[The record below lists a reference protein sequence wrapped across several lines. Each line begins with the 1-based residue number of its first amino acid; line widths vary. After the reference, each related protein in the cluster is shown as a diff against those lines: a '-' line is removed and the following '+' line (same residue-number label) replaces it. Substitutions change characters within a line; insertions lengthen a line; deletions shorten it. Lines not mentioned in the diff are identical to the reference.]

1 MGNNGIARKPYLAR
15 MRDVHDDVTTLEV
28 NTGESGEAQIEVPG
42 FGVLLVGKVT
52 SPDPLMPRS
61 EWKTIL
67 VQPDDKGMFSSKS
80 SHIRLPA
87 KIVLAH
93 VEIDIP
99 NKEDRLTVILVP

>member
-1 MGNNGIARKPYLAR
+1 

-28 NTGESGEAQIEVPG
+28 NTGENEEAQIEVPG

-52 SPDPLMPRS
+52 SDELIDRLVS
-61 EWKTIL
+61 QWKAIL

-87 KIVLAH
+87 KVVLAH

-99 NKEDRLTVILVP
+99 NKADRLTVILVP